1 VVTSISVTF
10 IISGRLSNSL
20 KLQEQILES
29 ATSERLNASAL
40 LTRSRHNAID
50 LAEQAILDGCS
61 HVIAVGGDGMVN
73 EVVNGYMKVPEVLRC
88 KVALGVYSAGK
99 GNDYIRSL
107 RTSGKLKELFTLIKG
122 SNTRIVD
129 LGLVTC
135 VGLDGRESKR
145 YFNNIADVGLAGCI
159 VQDIDLSGTFING
172 FFTYQRAI
180 IQTFLTYRHIKV
192 QFESA
197 ELSWEGSILSIVMA
211 KGKFFGSGL
220 CIAPHANIDDGK
232 LGLVMIGDVSLWDYI
247 KNLGKLK
254 KGLKLE
260 HPEASYHTIGSCK
273 ITPIEG
279 QCPIDMDGEF
289 IGFAPMEVEVVP
301 AAVRFVAP

>member
-1 VVTSISVTF
+1 MINVTF
-10 IISGRLSNSL
+10 IINGRLSNSQQV
-20 KLQEQILES
+20 QEQILEVVGDGMQI
-29 ATSERLNASAL
+29 SAL
-40 LTRSRHNAID
+40 LTRSSQDAID
-50 LAEQAILDGCS
+50 LAEQAILDGAS
-61 HVIAVGGDGMVN
+61 FVIAVGGDGMVN
-73 EVVNGYMKVPEVLRC
+73 EVVNGYMKVPKELRC
-88 KVALGVYSAGK
+88 KVALGVFPAGK
-99 GNDYIRSL
+99 GNDYVRSL
-107 RTSGKLKELFTLIKG
+107 RTSGELKELFALIKG
-122 SNTRIVD
+122 SKTRAVD

-145 YFNNIADVGLAGCI
+145 YFNNIADVGLAGYI

-172 FFTYQRAI
+172 FFTYQKAI

-192 QFESA
+192 RLESA
-197 ELSWEGSILSIVMA
+197 ELNWEGRILSIVMA

-220 CIAPHANIDDGK
+220 CIAPHASIDDGK
-232 LGLVMIGDVSLWDYI
+232 LGLVLIGDVSLWDYI

-260 HPEASYHTIGSCK
+260 HPEASYHTIGGCK
-273 ITPIEG
+273 ITPVEG

-289 IGFAPMEVEVVP
+289 IGYAPMEVEVVP